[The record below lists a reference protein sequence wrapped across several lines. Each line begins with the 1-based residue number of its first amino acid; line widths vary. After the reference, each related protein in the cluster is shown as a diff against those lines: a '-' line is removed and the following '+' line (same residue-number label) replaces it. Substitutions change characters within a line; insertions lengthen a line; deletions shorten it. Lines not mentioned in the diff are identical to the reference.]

1 MTIKDRQLAA
11 AYPAAPGE
19 LSEGT
24 AVSPRV
30 GRLVGGG
37 FLAAFLFYGV
47 GALLVDDLTSDPNP
61 VGQVL
66 AHTSQL
72 RVGVLLMLGNSII
85 VAAIGAALYPVLKT
99 RHPIVGTA
107 YLMGRTF
114 EAILLAIGGIFVLMT
129 LPAAEA
135 GDVTVVD
142 ALIEGNNVAYQ
153 VGMLGLGV
161 ASIGFCWVLLQE
173 QLVPKRLALLGVVGY
188 AVFATGTILE
198 LFDIGVG
205 ALLSIPAGLFEVA
218 FGIYVIARGL
228 HHGHS
233 PAARPI
239 ST

>member
-1 MTIKDRQLAA
+1 MIVGDVMTIKERPLAA
-11 AYPAAPGE
+11 AYPAAGG
-19 LSEGT
+19 LSDGA
-24 AVSPRV
+24 AVSPGV

-47 GALLVDDLTSDPNP
+47 GALLVDDLTSDSNP

-72 RVGVLLMLGNSII
+72 RVGVLLMLGNSVI
-85 VAAIGAALYPVLKT
+85 VAAIGAAIYPVLKT
-99 RHPIVGTA
+99 RHPIVATG
-107 YLMGRTF
+107 YLIGRTF

-135 GDVTVVD
+135 GDVAVVD

-153 VGMLGLGV
+153 VGMLGLGL
-161 ASIGFCWVLLQE
+161 ASIGFCWVLLHE
-173 QLVPKRLALLGVVGY
+173 QLVPKRLAQLGVVGY

-205 ALLSIPAGLFEVA
+205 VLLSIPGGLFEVA
-218 FGIYVIARGL
+218 FGIYLITRGL
-228 HHGHS
+228 HHG
-233 PAARPI
+233 RDE
-239 ST
+239 